1 MGEFTN
7 QFIHSQVGEVNCN
20 YINVQYS
27 VEIEKLCSILCTIY
41 VIDGNMISY
50 LSLVWII
57 YGVYYLTAAAYI
69 FSYEDLRELHFLN
82 ANGLH
87 HLSK

>member
-50 LSLVWII
+50 LSLV
-57 YGVYYLTAAAYI
+57 
-69 FSYEDLRELHFLN
+69 
-82 ANGLH
+82 
-87 HLSK
+87 

>member
-1 MGEFTN
+1 MSEFTN
-7 QFIHSQVGEVNCN
+7 HFIHSQVGEVNCN

-50 LSLVWII
+50 LSLV
-57 YGVYYLTAAAYI
+57 
-69 FSYEDLRELHFLN
+69 
-82 ANGLH
+82 
-87 HLSK
+87 